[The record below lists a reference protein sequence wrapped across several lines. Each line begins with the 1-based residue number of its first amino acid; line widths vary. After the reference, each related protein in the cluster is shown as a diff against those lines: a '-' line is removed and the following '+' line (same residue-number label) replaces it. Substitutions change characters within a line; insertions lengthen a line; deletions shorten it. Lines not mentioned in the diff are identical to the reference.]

1 MDTLLNPSLIVE
13 VLSPST
19 ENYDRTSK
27 FEQYKL
33 IESLRDYLLVS
44 SEQVR
49 AELHT
54 RQPDGQWLLTVS
66 ATRLEDTLDIPSV
79 GCALKLSDIYRKVK
93 F

>member
-66 ATRLEDTLDIPSV
+66 ATRLEDTL
-79 GCALKLSDIYRKVK
+79 AW
-93 F
+93 